1 MTRPEIDPKS
11 FAWSRADEYWW
22 AVTYCGVHVDRVF
35 MFIPPGSP
43 TFDDVGVR
51 QEMAE
56 LLEGMLKDMSN
67 HEQMEFWL
75 SVAKAGAGALRSG

>member
-1 MTRPEIDPKS
+1 MIQPEIDPLS

-22 AVTYCGVHVDRVF
+22 TVTYCGVHVDRVF

-43 TFDDVGVR
+43 TFDEVGVR
-51 QEMAE
+51 QELVE
-56 LLEGMLKDMSN
+56 LLEGVLKDMSN

-75 SVAKAGAGALRSG
+75 DVAKAGANSSRA